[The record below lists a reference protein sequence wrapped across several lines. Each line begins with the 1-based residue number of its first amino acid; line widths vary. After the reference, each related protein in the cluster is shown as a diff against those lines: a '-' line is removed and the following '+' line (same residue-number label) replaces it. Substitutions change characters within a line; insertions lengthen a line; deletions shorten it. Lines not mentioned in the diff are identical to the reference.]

1 MNIAVHV
8 QTKESKFDLIVVS
21 GHAENEDG
29 EDFDENLY
37 QLVCAQVSAIS
48 VGILN
53 SIDLQCPD
61 SCDLLMD
68 DGYVSI
74 RVKKSSET
82 LEAILKTFVIQL
94 DTVEATNKK
103 YVEIKKVEV

>member
-1 MNIAVHV
+1 MFIAVHV
-8 QTKESKFDLIVVS
+8 QTKDSNYDLIVVS
-21 GHAENEDG
+21 GHADENESYN
-29 EDFDENLY
+29 EDDLY
-37 QLVCAQVSAIS
+37 QLVCAQVSAVS

-61 SCDLLMD
+61 SCDLHME

-74 RVKKSSET
+74 RVKESSDQLET
-82 LEAILKTFVIQL
+82 ILKTFVIQL
-94 DTVEATNKK
+94 ETIENTNKN